1 MVDITE
7 DDVVIVLGFPRGT
20 IEIERK
26 KKKKGASFPLRT
38 EFKEK
43 LQANDAEKV
52 SYPALIEAMLECNN
66 GDSPQNGSVGTQ
78 GVAIALKDQQKE
90 EINNGGFCQDRIE
103 ARYAPTTADS
113 ATAAGNIQGPSPTD
127 PEVQPQRQASPQVEP
142 ECPVSSKVQTGP
154 VDDLQVVQS
163 PLSQEEVE
171 SRVAKAHGR
180 ETHKILLSLTLLYK
194 RDLSIAMRYLTGQV
208 STLVSLPLH

>member
-66 GDSPQNGSVGTQ
+66 GDSPQNGSVRT
-78 GVAIALKDQQKE
+78 
-90 EINNGGFCQDRIE
+90 QDRIE

-154 VDDLQVVQS
+154 VDELQVVQS
-163 PLSQEEVE
+163 PLSQEEAE

-194 RDLSIAMRYLTGQV
+194 RDLSIAMRYLAGQV

>member
-78 GVAIALKDQQKE
+78 
-90 EINNGGFCQDRIE
+90 DRIE

-113 ATAAGNIQGPSPTD
+113 ATAAGI
-127 PEVQPQRQASPQVEP
+127 
-142 ECPVSSKVQTGP
+142 SK
-154 VDDLQVVQS
+154 DHLQQILRFNHSVKH
-163 PLSQEEVE
+163 PRKLSQSVQYLQRFKLGQLM
-171 SRVAKAHGR
+171 SCRPSFNLGFTPTPLDAVKCSCDDVANIVLECA
-180 ETHKILLSLTLLYK
+180 
-194 RDLSIAMRYLTGQV
+194 
-208 STLVSLPLH
+208 TLVINDGHDHLRKTAMADEGRWRWPSSRSGTRAAVERGQRPWLSSLDG